1 MNDLKLG
8 QIIETEQ
15 SRDAIHV
22 AVAPVTAGERLPPG
36 AHVNL
41 IHGKAATS
49 SKPIG
54 IVDPF
59 LKRAVMP
66 GQKFWLFL
74 YPQTVTSLRHEWEH
88 PAFPK
93 EPADSPDRPRSERWM
108 RDFCDNEGLDYDD
121 VLEHM
126 ANDGVNTGENQ
137 PDVTEEFRHH
147 FLILTGKVCN
157 GYFSCAC

>member
-1 MNDLKLG
+1 MSDLKLG
-8 QIIETEQ
+8 HIIETEQ

-22 AVAPVTAGERLPPG
+22 AVAPVIAGERLPPG

-59 LKRAVMP
+59 LKRDVMP

-93 EPADSPDRPRSERWM
+93 QADSPDRSSSERWM
-108 RDFCDNEGLDYDD
+108 RSFCDNEGLDYDEVLTRMDKDD
-121 VLEHM
+121 V
-126 ANDGVNTGENQ
+126 NSGDNQ
-137 PDVTEEFRHH
+137 LDVTEEFRHH
-147 FLILTGKVCN
+147 FLILTGRVCE
-157 GYFSCAC
+157 GYFTCSC